1 MKNLVLITSGVLFP
15 LVAFAGDS
23 ESSDSKFW
31 DKKIN
36 LEYQNE
42 DVNNGTYQTRKT
54 DSYSVSGVITTIGD
68 GELSVGYI
76 RRNEDRKKVLSLG
89 ELKGN
94 EKSNILSLKYVKVEP
109 SWGFWG
115 GVVAYGRGSQDINI
129 KYIKSTDIIDSNS
142 ASSILTKVNNPTGA
156 YSVDKLKMLGEDQP
170 PISLSDY
177 FFMQKNSLEVSQ
189 AFVTALQAMADPN
202 QISNAKHDL
211 GVALSLYAPHD
222 DPASTYSVL
231 GNSAK
236 DRVGKTL
243 KGNKGSTLTS
253 YTAFA
258 GTKFSASGIDLIPM
272 VKYTVNNKKM
282 DNVSLISGEAT
293 SLFGIKSAKEKSF
306 ELSLTAQTK
315 IDDGTL
321 SLNATSVDTK
331 GTNVIYTIKPGLLSS
346 DIIDNPTK
354 RRAMSYK
361 IGYNLPLNKKTSLDV
376 SWKSYKNAES
386 TTKTIYVGIGYTF

>member
-42 DVNNGTYQTRKT
+42 DVNNGKYQTRKT

-76 RRNEDRKKVLSLG
+76 RRNEDRKKVLPLG

-115 GVVAYGRGSQDINI
+115 GVVAYGRGSQDVNI
-129 KYIKSTDIIDSNS
+129 KYIESTDIIGSKRET
-142 ASSILTKVNNPTGA
+142 ASVVVAKVN
-156 YSVDKLKMLGEDQP
+156 DKSGDYRLSSPHSAK
-170 PISLSDY
+170 SLSQY
-177 FFMQKNSLEVSQ
+177 FFELNNGGLGVLR
-189 AFVTALQAMADPN
+189 AFGTAIGGIIDIHNNL
-202 QISNAKHDL
+202 NAKHDL
-211 GVALSLYAPHD
+211 GVALSLYAPND
-222 DPASTYSVL
+222 SSATVNAAL
-231 GNSAK
+231 GNASK

-258 GTKFSASGIDLIPM
+258 GTQFSASGIDLIPM

-282 DNVSLISGEAT
+282 DNVSVINGEAT

-331 GTNVIYTIKPGLLSS
+331 GTNVIYTIKPGLLSN

>member
-15 LVAFAGDS
+15 LVSFAGDS

-31 DKKIN
+31 DEKIN
-36 LEYQNE
+36 FEYQNE
-42 DVNNGTYQTRKT
+42 YVNNGKYQARKT

-94 EKSNILSLKYVKVEP
+94 EKSDILSLKYVKVEP

-115 GVVAYGRGSQDINI
+115 GVVAYGRGSQDVNI
-129 KYIKSTDIIDSNS
+129 KYVKSTAPIGFGGS
-142 ASSILTKVNNPTGA
+142 AVSVILAKVNNKDGF
-156 YSVDKLKMLGEDQP
+156 YQLQSVHEKK
-170 PISLSDY
+170 SLSQY
-177 FFMQKNSLEVSQ
+177 FFEKKKTLGVLE
-189 AFVTALQAMADPN
+189 AFAEAIN
-202 QISNAKHDL
+202 QIKVSNTMPQARHDL
-211 GVALSLYAPHD
+211 KVTLSLYAPVD
-222 DPASTYSVL
+222 NPDETNVAL
-231 GNSAK
+231 GNTSK
-236 DRVGKTL
+236 DRLDKTL

-282 DNVSLISGEAT
+282 DNVSVINGDAT

-331 GTNVIYTIKPGLLSS
+331 GTNVIYTINPGLIPS
-346 DIIDNPTK
+346 DITDNPTK